1 MAKQFYMKDLENQI
15 DTYYLDIN
23 SEQTL
28 QGLQYEFNLHFPF
41 LRIEFI
47 RENIK
52 KGSRDPKNLI
62 ITTNENIRKI
72 QSKNKTGR
80 ISYNELT
87 TVNKL
92 ENSFLNDF
100 GLNVQV
106 FRKSGSIWLVTT
118 STDDWTLGQQNEE
131 GKSIAFHLKIEEKN
145 VSDPDQQ

>member
-1 MAKQFYMKDLENQI
+1 MKDSENQI
-15 DTYYLDIN
+15 DTYYLEVN
-23 SEQTL
+23 GEQTIE
-28 QGLQYEFNLHFPF
+28 GLQYEFNLHFPF

-62 ITTNENIRKI
+62 ISTNENIRQI

-80 ISYNELT
+80 VSYNKST
-87 TVNKL
+87 TVNEL
-92 ENSFLNDF
+92 ENSFLEDF

-118 STDDWTLGQQNEE
+118 STDDWTLEQQNEE
-131 GKSIAFHLKIEEKN
+131 GKSIALHLKLEERNARDK
-145 VSDPDQQ
+145 DQI